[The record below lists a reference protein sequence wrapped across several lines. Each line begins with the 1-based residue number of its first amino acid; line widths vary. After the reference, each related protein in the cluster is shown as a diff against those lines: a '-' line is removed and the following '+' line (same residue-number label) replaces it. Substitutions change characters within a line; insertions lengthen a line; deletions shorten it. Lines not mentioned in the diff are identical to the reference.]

1 MLDLLV
7 YVLPL
12 FSSTWLSPLLS
23 FISSSLPLLL
33 PFYLSTFSSF
43 QPHSREFAIS
53 PWPMKYANKVFC
65 LTYQIRID
73 IQHAFLTGALVLC
86 CFGCLTVDSWC
97 FGLSRMYQRPTAVAS
112 TKLMVTFRVEST
124 RLDAWKMDGMN
135 QPEINWSQFLN
146 WLPVKSTTDQP
157 RLIRPFW
164 WSYPKL
170 CQPPESTRFL
180 VNLNNNL

>member
-1 MLDLLV
+1 MSSLQTSLKFPKEFPKDLLIFLCNNSRRV
-7 YVLPL
+7 SFLLSFPCLTFLYFVLPL

-112 TKLMVTFRVEST
+112 TKQWSLSES
-124 RLDAWKMDGMN
+124 N
-135 QPEINWSQFLN
+135 QPGLMLEKWTAWINQR
-146 WLPVKSTTDQP
+146 ST
-157 RLIRPFW
+157 
-164 WSYPKL
+164 
-170 CQPPESTRFL
+170 E
-180 VNLNNNL
+180 VNF